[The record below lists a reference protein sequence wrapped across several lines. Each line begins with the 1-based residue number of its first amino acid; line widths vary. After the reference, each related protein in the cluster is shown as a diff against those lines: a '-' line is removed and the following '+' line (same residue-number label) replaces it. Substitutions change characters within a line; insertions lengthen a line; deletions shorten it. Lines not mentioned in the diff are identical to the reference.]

1 MRMPCASSEAGEQ
14 RGAAASSSTSS
25 VMQTSLNLI
34 KNIAG
39 FGALCLPAGIERLSD
54 SGLSSNEA
62 LGLGVAL
69 LLLFGVLNA
78 WSFLLIGAACAQTET
93 ETYSAAVTATVGPKL
108 ARAVMLS
115 SIFICATAAVG
126 CQVVISAT
134 LTDVLA
140 FALHTPFEALPR
152 RGLQLLVVVLVL
164 LPLCQLPSLKPL
176 APASLFGVLGTAA
189 TALCIVVRWL
199 DGSYAPEGIYFEDV
213 RWTPAFSSHPQP
225 QPQPQPHPHQV
236 RWTPA
241 FSTGAA
247 RIATRLPSSYA
258 LAFYLSLLSQAYLA
272 HQNAPLLLLES
283 TADPGGGR
291 TLPPEP
297 SP

>member
-78 WSFLLIGAACAQTET
+78 WSFLLIGAACVQTET
-93 ETYSAAVTATVGPKL
+93 ETYSAAVTATVGPQL

-140 FALHTPFEALPR
+140 FALHTPFEARAALHVPE
-152 RGLQLLVVVLVL
+152 
-164 LPLCQLPSLKPL
+164 
-176 APASLFGVLGTAA
+176 AA
-189 TALCIVVRWL
+189 T
-199 DGSYAPEGIYFEDV
+199 YARPRCD
-213 RWTPAFSSHPQP
+213 PLHPSCSW
-225 QPQPQPHPHQV
+225 
-236 RWTPA
+236 RD
-241 FSTGAA
+241 AA
-247 RIATRLPSSYA
+247 QQYGGTSGTLQQHYASRLPPC
-258 LAFYLSLLSQAYLA
+258 
-272 HQNAPLLLLES
+272 APGL
-283 TADPGGGR
+283 R
-291 TLPPEP
+291 
-297 SP
+297 

>member
-1 MRMPCASSEAGEQ
+1 MPCVWSDAGEQ

-93 ETYSAAVTATVGPKL
+93 YSAAVTATVGPKL

-152 RGLQLLVVVLVL
+152 RGLQLLVVLLVL

-213 RWTPAFSSHPQP
+213 R
-225 QPQPQPHPHQV
+225 
-236 RWTPA
+236 
-241 FSTGAA
+241 
-247 RIATRLPSSYA
+247 
-258 LAFYLSLLSQAYLA
+258 
-272 HQNAPLLLLES
+272 
-283 TADPGGGR
+283 
-291 TLPPEP
+291 
-297 SP
+297 